1 MKEQEAIEIMQRER
15 LTRVNWYDENNLK
28 ENEVGIRK
36 ICDGWEVYITGE
48 RASVVNGTESKFSN
62 SDEAYDALIKKAKY
76 LQKLYG

>member
-1 MKEQEAIEIMQRER
+1 MKEQEAIEIMQIER

-36 ICDGWEVYITGE
+36 IRDGWEVYITGE
-48 RASVVNGTESKFSN
+48 RASVVNGTESKFAN